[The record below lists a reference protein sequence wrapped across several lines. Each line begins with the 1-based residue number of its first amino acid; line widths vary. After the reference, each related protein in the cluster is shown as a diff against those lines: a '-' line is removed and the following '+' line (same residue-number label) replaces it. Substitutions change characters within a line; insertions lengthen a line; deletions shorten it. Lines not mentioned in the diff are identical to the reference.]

1 MADLD
6 KLEAKIDS
14 LTETIGALN
23 SAVKTGFASV
33 NEKLTKLQE
42 SIYDLVRKTQ
52 APQHA
57 EEFRESLPDPPKK
70 RSEFAR

>member
-1 MADLD
+1 
-6 KLEAKIDS
+6 
-14 LTETIGALN
+14 
-23 SAVKTGFASV
+23 VKTGFASV